1 MDDPRLNDYNVD
13 DVIRRFKEAAE
24 DQRKH
29 FQGNNIMMTMGSDFQ
44 YRNAYMWYKNLD
56 KLIKY
61 VNAADVG
68 LNLFYS
74 TPSCYLK
81 SKHEDF
87 TKPEARK
94 SSGLEEVTDDFFPYA
109 DGPHMFWTGY
119 FTSRAALKRYVR
131 ESNPILN
138 QCKRKSFEYSEK
150 KIQSSQF

>member
-1 MDDPRLNDYNVD
+1 MNHSLIYRL
-13 DVIRRFKEAAE
+13 
-24 DQRKH
+24 
-29 FQGNNIMMTMGSDFQ
+29 
-44 YRNAYMWYKNLD
+44 RNAYMWYKNLD

-87 TKPEARK
+87 TNPETGK
-94 SSGLEEVTDDFFPYA
+94 SHNFLMEEVTDDFFPYA

-138 QCKRKSFEYSEK
+138 QCKRNSFK
-150 KIQSSQF
+150 KFSVNCHLL

>member
-1 MDDPRLNDYNVD
+1 MTH
-13 DVIRRFKEAAE
+13 RF
-24 DQRKH
+24 
-29 FQGNNIMMTMGSDFQ
+29 
-44 YRNAYMWYKNLD
+44 RNAYMWYKNLD

-87 TKPEARK
+87 TNPKDEK
-94 SSGLEEVTDDFFPYA
+94 SREFSMGEVTDDFFPYA

-138 QCKRKSFEYSEK
+138 QCKRKSFENSSE
-150 KIQSSQF
+150 I